1 MKDLKMAYPSW
12 FFKFSPTYKLK
23 SLKIPK
29 PITIK
34 VTGGLTAQLLSLM
47 CAIYLSQKF
56 KRPFQMRY
64 FSNST
69 GTYWPLEIEKL
80 LQPFELESII
90 DLKHIRENNEIS
102 PGSYIEDFPLRK
114 RKINYYNLLRIIYR
128 TRIDRLFRKIRG
140 EYVIGGKIELLKR
153 IPRSVK
159 SVTGIFP
166 PVLDSAVI
174 TEMSK
179 RIEDSGHPNPM
190 KNVEVKMDLV
200 IHYRL
205 GDMRKMPA
213 RNSEF
218 GGHGVVDPLIFKEV
232 IEKFQMLEDNSNITV
247 VSDEPKIAIKLLEE
261 VGLQNLQATESNN
274 PWENLKTIA
283 SARNFI
289 GSLSQFSTFGAI
301 LCFLNGGRVFL
312 PSSVYGKGSL
322 NKDFGINEFDY
333 IEYKYLKHDHWIFHS
348 KL

>member
-1 MKDLKMAYPSW
+1 M
-12 FFKFSPTYKLK
+12 
-23 SLKIPK
+23 IRK
-29 PITIK
+29 PIVIK

-69 GTYWPLEIEKL
+69 RTYWPFEIEKL
-80 LQPFELESII
+80 LQPSELESIVN
-90 DLKHIRENNEIS
+90 LKHIEVEKNQA
-102 PGSYIEDFPLRK
+102 PGSYIKDFPLRK
-114 RKINYYNLLRIIYR
+114 KKFHYYRFLRVIYLLRLDWII
-128 TRIDRLFRKIRG
+128 RKIRS
-140 EYVIGGKIELLKR
+140 EYVVRGKIELLKR
-153 IPRSVK
+153 VPKSAK

-166 PVLDSAVI
+166 PILDSAVI
-174 TEMSK
+174 TEMCK
-179 RIEDSGHPNPM
+179 RIENAGHPNPF
-190 KNVEVKMDLV
+190 KNVDVKSNLV

-213 RNSEF
+213 RNSKF
-218 GGHGVVDPLIFKEV
+218 GGHGVVDPLLFKEV
-232 IEKFQMLEDNSNITV
+232 IEKFQLCEPDSNIIV
-247 VSDEPKIAIKLLEE
+247 VSDETELAIKLLGG
-261 VGLQNLQATESNN
+261 VGLENLQATESNN
-274 PWENLKTIA
+274 PWENLTTIA

-301 LCFLNGGRVFL
+301 LCSLNFGRVFL

-322 NKDFGINEFDY
+322 NIDFGINQFNY
-333 IEYKYLKHDHWIFHS
+333 IEYKYLKPDHWIFHS

>member
-1 MKDLKMAYPSW
+1 
-12 FFKFSPTYKLK
+12 
-23 SLKIPK
+23 
-29 PITIK
+29 
-34 VTGGLTAQLLSLM
+34 
-47 CAIYLSQKF
+47 
-56 KRPFQMRY
+56 MRY

-90 DLKHIRENNEIS
+90 SLKQIEVNNNTA

-114 RKINYYNLLRIIYR
+114 RKFHYYKFLRIIYS
-128 TRIDRLFRKIRG
+128 TRLDRLIRKIRG

-153 IPRSVK
+153 VPKSVK

-166 PVLDSAVI
+166 PILDSAVI
-174 TEMSK
+174 TEMCK
-179 RIEDSGHPNPM
+179 RIENAGHPNPF
-190 KNVEVKMDLV
+190 KNVDVKSNLV

-213 RNSEF
+213 RNSRF
-218 GGHGVVDPLIFKEV
+218 GGHGVVDPLLFKEV
-232 IEKFQMLEDNSNITV
+232 IEKFKMREDNSNITV
-247 VSDEPKIAIKLLEE
+247 VSDEPEIAIKLLEE

-301 LCFLNGGRVFL
+301 LCSLNCGRVFL

-322 NKDFGINEFDY
+322 NSDFGIDEFDY
-333 IEYKYLKHDHWIFHS
+333 IEYKYLKSDHWIFHS